1 MKNLIINNN
10 DDFCHWNHNYPCKS
24 GANILAFQNQAQDRS
39 GMFCPSVHFF
49 LDRQKVS
56 LNNTA
61 FLPSPRPITGWHF
74 SGKVSTKVLRKN

>member
-39 GMFCPSVHFF
+39 GPRLLAVQRSQRCAASALMAAVADYLGNYLDMYLRSISPPSVC
-49 LDRQKVS
+49 
-56 LNNTA
+56 
-61 FLPSPRPITGWHF
+61 
-74 SGKVSTKVLRKN
+74 

>member
-39 GMFCPSVHFF
+39 VMYSKYKILKIEKASENVACNTFY
-49 LDRQKVS
+49 LDFKTS
-56 LNNTA
+56 HL
-61 FLPSPRPITGWHF
+61 LPWRG
-74 SGKVSTKVLRKN
+74 